1 MLCAHKAFASVAVVP
16 SGREGREDRREK
28 DRREKSETGELG
40 DDKGIGS
47 WGRLK

>member
-1 MLCAHKAFASVAVVP
+1 MLIKHLTLAVVP